1 MVTKV
6 EYELRASKQ
15 IKDMFYGV
23 EEDDFNFVS
32 ITSSNSTS
40 LPLIYKL
47 KLCLVEKNRPF
58 EIEVSQIIISAQLS
72 N

>member
-6 EYELRASKQ
+6 EYVLGTSKQ

-23 EEDDFNFVS
+23 EEDDLNFVS

-40 LPLIYKL
+40 LSLICKPKL
-47 KLCLVEKNRPF
+47 YLVEKNKPF
-58 EIEVSQIIISAQLS
+58 EIEVIQIIISAQLS
-72 N
+72 K

>member
-6 EYELRASKQ
+6 EYVLGTSKQ

-23 EEDDFNFVS
+23 EEDDLNFVS

-40 LPLIYKL
+40 LSLIYKL
-47 KLCLVEKNRPF
+47 ELCLVGENRPF
-58 EIEVSQIIISAQLS
+58 EIEVIQIIISAQFS